1 MSISL
6 GLGGVEPRLRLTGRS
21 KPDGRQYSIILS
33 IIAGMVTNVKV
44 SNGCALYA
52 LQKTRHD
59 QQGAKENTQPRKDGR
74 AVMTSTLW
82 GNRETVMYSKVNP
95 EDRKS

>member
-6 GLGGVEPRLRLTGRS
+6 GLGDVEPRLRLTGRS
-21 KPDGRQYSIILS
+21 KPDGRQYSITGILR
-33 IIAGMVTNVKV
+33 IIAGMETNVKV

-59 QQGAKENTQPRKDGR
+59 QQGAKENTEPRKDGH
-74 AVMTSTLW
+74 AVMTSTL
-82 GNRETVMYSKVNP
+82 
-95 EDRKS
+95 